1 MQKNPGETLSQTTE
15 EAGIYIYYLNVYM
28 NIYIL
33 ALNLSL
39 LQNER
44 ENEER

>member
-1 MQKNPGETLSQTTE
+1 M
-15 EAGIYIYYLNVYM
+15 NVYM

-33 ALNLSL
+33 VLNLSL

-44 ENEER
+44 EMRRDEEKRNAM